1 MYARVISG
9 LISPGKR
16 EKAISIFQD
25 NVVPRAEEQEGF
37 KGIFLLAD
45 EETNKFYS
53 ITLWETKDCMSASE
67 KSMYLVKQL
76 GTVASYFATP
86 PATER
91 FEIVVK
97 A

>member
-1 MYARVISG
+1 MHARVISG
-9 LISPGKR
+9 LIRPGKR
-16 EKAISIFQD
+16 EEAISLFQN
-25 NVVPRAEEQEGF
+25 NVVPRAKEQEGF

-53 ITLWETKDCMSASE
+53 ITLWETEDFLSASE

-76 GTVASYFATP
+76 GSVASHFAMP
-86 PATER
+86 PMTER
-91 FEIVVK
+91 FEVVIK